1 MKKLIYVFALFATL
15 TSCDSDNEAASD
27 IDPIVGNWQL
37 QSTIEDGDEI
47 ITECEK
53 NTTIFFDANGTA
65 TVNSFYDEGNGCQ
78 SETDNATWVNAG
90 NSTYKLDGEEAVA
103 ISFSANNTV
112 FTVTT
117 SESFNGMTYTM
128 VITYKKI

>member
-1 MKKLIYVFALFATL
+1 MKKLIYVFALFAIL
-15 TSCDSDNEAASD
+15 TSCDSDNETALD
-27 IDPIVGNWQL
+27 VDPIVGNWQL
-37 QSTIEDGDEI
+37 QSNIEDGDEI

-65 TVNSFYDEGNGCQ
+65 IIKSFYDEGNGCL

-90 NSTYKLDGEEAVA
+90 NSTYKLDGDDAVA

-112 FTVTT
+112 FSVTT
-117 SESFNGMTYTM
+117 SDTFNGMTYTM